1 MLCDVDQ
8 APVAMLFQRCDEM
21 LTESGVPAAAADL
34 VELVLDLGACFA
46 LHCRIFLESGKV
58 AHIDDSPALL
68 CIGVRLVEVLD
79 VLVAPE
85 ETCHT
90 LESCATGRRTQN
102 TAMQVV
108 PVALFRSGGFVSTS
122 IDIINGKY
130 RRRLEDIGADVLAD
144 ELEFHAALIVRLVL
158 SWDPPLGAAHPATMF
173 LAMNGHH
180 VLSSYGTSLTISGL
194 SVKGGSPVVA
204 NFGMLAVVLD
214 ALHLSLRKSSVS
226 KLDLLKG
233 RGFRGDPARRGTC
246 PLEGIAPIVPFA
258 LEVLRRVAIESSQ
271 KGNNNR
277 NFHAAAALDAAVAAA
292 IALLAVMGL
301 PSASQIG
308 GGDVPLQVA
317 QSLGR
322 LLERQPPTVRLLQA
336 LRHIVAR
343 SSQPVPWLPGSGNQ
357 QHRKLCQ
364 ALAAEEVIPLCI
376 GGCHRLLAGH
386 DDLDSSE
393 EGDPNSLI
401 AAVRSATH
409 GTLRMITMFEHLEV
423 IVDEVSGAGGAAQLG
438 QLRSLREQCGGS
450 EESRRMRP
458 PFLQNLE
465 HLRRAI
471 RETCIAPR
479 WRG

>member
-8 APVAMLFQRCDEM
+8 APVAMVFQRCDEM
-21 LTESGVPAAAADL
+21 LTDSGVPAAAADL

-46 LHCRIFLESGKV
+46 LHCRIFLESGKI

-90 LESCATGRRTQN
+90 IESCATERRTQN

-144 ELEFHAALIVRLVL
+144 ELEFHAVLIVRLVL
-158 SWDPPLGAAHPATMF
+158 SWDPPLDAAHPATMF
-173 LAMNGHH
+173 LAINGHH

-233 RGFRGDPARRGTC
+233 RGFRGDPARRGNC
-246 PLEGIAPIVPFA
+246 PLEGIAPIIPFA

-317 QSLGR
+317 QTLGR

-364 ALAAEEVIPLCI
+364 ALAAEQVIPLCI
-376 GGCHRLLAGH
+376 DGCHRLLAGH
-386 DDLDSSE
+386 DELDSSE
-393 EGDPNSLI
+393 QGDPNCLI
-401 AAVRSATH
+401 ACVRSATH
-409 GTLRMITMFEHLEV
+409 GTLRMITMFEHLEA
-423 IVDEVSGAGGAAQLG
+423 IVDEVSGAGGAAQLDK
-438 QLRSLREQCGGS
+438 LRSLREQCGGS
-450 EESRRMRP
+450 EESRRIRP

-479 WRG
+479 WRV